1 MVSREKDFI
10 MEYRVPILA
19 GSGKAVLF
27 GPEIPEVVIDPV
39 TNRRTATVKTRCKA
53 VWVEVTVRDAG
64 TGKYTVDGHH
74 YDVFRSL
81 MARYVF
87 NSFKITQLF
96 FQRKFDCSISSHRYV
111 WQSRYRS

>member
-1 MVSREKDFI
+1 MASREKDFI

-53 VWVEVTVRDAG
+53 AWVQVTVRDAG
-64 TGKYTVDGHH
+64 TGKYTIDGHH

-81 MARYVF
+81 MARCVF
-87 NSFKITQLF
+87 GL
-96 FQRKFDCSISSHRYV
+96 
-111 WQSRYRS
+111 